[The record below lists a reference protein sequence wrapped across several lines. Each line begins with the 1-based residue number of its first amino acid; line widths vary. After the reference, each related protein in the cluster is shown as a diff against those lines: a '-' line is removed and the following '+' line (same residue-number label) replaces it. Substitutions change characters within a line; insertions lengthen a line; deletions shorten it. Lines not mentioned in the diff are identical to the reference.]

1 MLIDFSIEN
10 YLSIKNRLNFSL
22 VESDDEEGSKI
33 KIHRANGYLNLL
45 PAITIY
51 GFNASGKSNFLKALD
66 MAKNQI
72 VFSKISNPEKLG
84 IDIFQYKPFKLSDA
98 YRDKPTSYQLRAV
111 VDNYIYDYQV
121 RYDKN
126 SIIYERLSSFDS
138 EENYNLLFDRT
149 YNDFTLDISID
160 EDILRKIMGPHI
172 SKRPLIGSVSIF
184 DERVESFINW
194 VENDLIIIKN
204 NFDSRENIQKTT
216 RYLLEKGDIFHA
228 KLLRMLSDISY
239 SNISSIQTQTLT
251 QALQDTDIDETVKN
265 EMRES
270 SLYNYIRQSSGG
282 SEDCESN
289 TMTLNTFK
297 KGFDMDGNSK
307 DIIFNLFEES
317 EGTIKIYA
325 LYAYIYDALYN
336 GKTLVIDE
344 MTSYIHPLV
353 SQYIIG
359 LFQNPVENKSG
370 QLITTTHT
378 TDLLEMKSLRRDQ
391 VYITDMD
398 FNETTIYSLADIMDV
413 SKSENFRNAY
423 LAGKYGGLNY
433 FRRELHE

>member
-239 SNISSIQTQTLT
+239 SNISSIQTQSLS
-251 QALQDTDIDETVKN
+251 QALQDSDIDETIKN
-265 EMRES
+265 ELRES
-270 SLYNYIRQSSGG
+270 SLYNSIRQNSTGRDDDD
-282 SEDCESN
+282 SEA
-289 TMTLNTFK
+289 MTLNTFK
-297 KGFDMDGNSK
+297 RGLDIEGNSK
-307 DIIFNLFEES
+307 DVIFNLFEES

-391 VYITDMD
+391 VYITDME

>member
-45 PAITIY
+45 PAITVY

-216 RYLLEKGDIFHA
+216 RYLLEKGDIFLA

-239 SNISSIQTQTLT
+239 SNISSIQTQSLS
-251 QALQDTDIDETVKN
+251 QALQDSDIDETIKN
-265 EMRES
+265 ELRES
-270 SLYNYIRQSSGG
+270 SLYNSIRQNSTGRDDDD
-282 SEDCESN
+282 SEA
-289 TMTLNTFK
+289 MTLNTFK
-297 KGFDMDGNSK
+297 RGLDIEGNSK
-307 DIIFNLFEES
+307 DVIFNLFEES

-391 VYITDMD
+391 VYITDME

>member
-282 SEDCESN
+282 SEDCESD

-359 LFQNPVENKSG
+359 LFQNPIENKSG

>member
-10 YLSIKNRLNFSL
+10 YLSIKNMLNFSL

-282 SEDCESN
+282 SEDCESD

>member
-10 YLSIKNRLNFSL
+10 YLSIKNRLIFSL
-22 VESDDEEGSKI
+22 VESDDEDDSRI
-33 KIHRANGYLNLL
+33 KIHRSNDYLHLL

-66 MAKNQI
+66 LARKQI

-84 IDIFQYKPFKLSDA
+84 IEIFQYKPFKLSDT
-98 YRDKPTSYQLRAV
+98 YRDKPTSYQLRAI
-111 VDNYIYDYQV
+111 VDGCVFDYQFK
-121 RYDKN
+121 YDKN
-126 SIIYERLSSFDS
+126 SIIYERLASFDS
-138 EENYNLLFDRT
+138 NENYTILIDRS
-149 YNDFTLDISID
+149 YDNFSLDTKID
-160 EDILRKIMGPHI
+160 KCVIEKIMGPNM
-172 SKRPLIGSVSIF
+172 SKRPIIGSVSIF
-184 DERVESFINW
+184 DTRVEKFVDW

-204 NFDSRENIQKTT
+204 NFDSRENIQRTT

-228 KLLRMLSDISY
+228 KLLRMLTDISY
-239 SNISSIQTQTLT
+239 SNISSIQAQSLS
-251 QALQDTDIDETVKN
+251 QALKQDDIDDTVKD
-265 EMRES
+265 EMRKS
-270 SLYNYIRQSSGG
+270 TLFKNIRKKSKVQVDGDG
-282 SEDCESN
+282 E

-297 KGFDMDGNSK
+297 KGLDINGNSK
-307 DIIFNLFEES
+307 DIVFNLFEES

-344 MTSYIHPLV
+344 MTSYIHPIV
-353 SQYIIG
+353 SQYILN
-359 LFQNPVENKSG
+359 LFQNPVENQSG

-391 VYITDMD
+391 IYITDKN
-398 FNETTIYSLADIMDV
+398 FNETTIYSLADILDV

-423 LAGKYGGLNY
+423 LSGKYGGLNY
-433 FRRELHE
+433 FRRELHD

>member
-239 SNISSIQTQTLT
+239 SNISSIQTQSLS
-251 QALQDTDIDETVKN
+251 QALEDSDIDETIKN
-265 EMRES
+265 ELRES
-270 SLYNYIRQSSGG
+270 SLYNSIRQNSSGRDDG
-282 SEDCESN
+282 DSEA
-289 TMTLNTFK
+289 MTLNTFK
-297 KGFDMDGNSK
+297 RGLDIEGNSK
-307 DIIFNLFEES
+307 DVIFNLFEES

-391 VYITDMD
+391 VYITDME

>member
-282 SEDCESN
+282 SEDCESD

-391 VYITDMD
+391 VYITDME

>member
-45 PAITIY
+45 PAITVY

-239 SNISSIQTQTLT
+239 SNISSIQTQSLS
-251 QALQDTDIDETVKN
+251 QALQDSDIDETIKN
-265 EMRES
+265 ELRES
-270 SLYNYIRQSSGG
+270 SLYNSIRQNSTGRDDDD
-282 SEDCESN
+282 SEA
-289 TMTLNTFK
+289 MTLNTFK
-297 KGFDMDGNSK
+297 RGLDIEGNSK
-307 DIIFNLFEES
+307 DVIFNLFEES

-391 VYITDMD
+391 VYITDME

>member
-282 SEDCESN
+282 SEDCESD

-413 SKSENFRNAY
+413 SRSENFRNAY

>member
-282 SEDCESN
+282 SEDCESD

-359 LFQNPVENKSG
+359 LFQNSVENKSG

>member
-239 SNISSIQTQTLT
+239 SNISSIQTQSLS
-251 QALQDTDIDETVKN
+251 QALQDSDIDETIKN
-265 EMRES
+265 ELRES
-270 SLYNYIRQSSGG
+270 SLYNSIRQNSTGRDDG
-282 SEDCESN
+282 DSEA
-289 TMTLNTFK
+289 MTLNTFK
-297 KGFDMDGNSK
+297 RGLDVEGNSK
-307 DIIFNLFEES
+307 DVIFNLFEES

>member
-98 YRDKPTSYQLRAV
+98 YRDNPTSYQLRAV

-282 SEDCESN
+282 SEDCESD

>member
-98 YRDKPTSYQLRAV
+98 YRDKPTSYQLRALV
-111 VDNYIYDYQV
+111 NNYIFDYHV
-121 RYDKN
+121 EYDKS
-126 SIIYERLSSFDS
+126 SIICERLSSFDS
-138 EENYNLLFDRT
+138 EENYTLLINRT
-149 YNDFTLDISID
+149 HNEFSLDFNID
-160 EDILRKIMGPHI
+160 KDVIAKIMGPNI
-172 SKRPLIGSVSIF
+172 SKRLLVGSVSIF
-184 DERVESFINW
+184 DERVESFVNW

-239 SNISSIQTQTLT
+239 SNISSIQTQSLS
-251 QALQDTDIDETVKN
+251 QALEDSDIDETIKN
-265 EMRES
+265 ELRES
-270 SLYNYIRQSSGG
+270 SLYNSIRQNSTGRDDG
-282 SEDCESN
+282 DSEA
-289 TMTLNTFK
+289 MTLNTFK
-297 KGFDMDGNSK
+297 RGLDVEGNSK
-307 DIIFNLFEES
+307 DVIFNLFEE
-317 EGTIKIYA
+317 
-325 LYAYIYDALYN
+325 
-336 GKTLVIDE
+336 
-344 MTSYIHPLV
+344 
-353 SQYIIG
+353 
-359 LFQNPVENKSG
+359 
-370 QLITTTHT
+370 
-378 TDLLEMKSLRRDQ
+378 
-391 VYITDMD
+391 
-398 FNETTIYSLADIMDV
+398 
-413 SKSENFRNAY
+413 
-423 LAGKYGGLNY
+423 
-433 FRRELHE
+433 

>member
-10 YLSIKNRLNFSL
+10 YLSIKNRLIFSL
-22 VESDDEEGSKI
+22 VESDDEDDSRI
-33 KIHRANGYLNLL
+33 KIHRSNDYLHLL

-66 MAKNQI
+66 LARKQI

-84 IDIFQYKPFKLSDA
+84 IEIFQYKPFKLSDT
-98 YRDKPTSYQLRAV
+98 YRDKPTSYQLRAI
-111 VDNYIYDYQV
+111 VDGCVFDYQFK
-121 RYDKN
+121 YDKN
-126 SIIYERLSSFDS
+126 SIIYEHLASFDS
-138 EENYNLLFDRT
+138 NENYTILIDRS
-149 YNDFTLDISID
+149 YDNFSLDTKID
-160 EDILRKIMGPHI
+160 KCVIEKIMGPNM
-172 SKRPLIGSVSIF
+172 SKRPIIGSVSIF
-184 DERVESFINW
+184 DTRVEKFVDW

-204 NFDSRENIQKTT
+204 NFDSRENIQRTT

-228 KLLRMLSDISY
+228 KLLRMLTDISY
-239 SNISSIQTQTLT
+239 SNISSIQAQSLS
-251 QALQDTDIDETVKN
+251 QALKQDDIDDTVKD
-265 EMRES
+265 EMRKS
-270 SLYNYIRQSSGG
+270 TLFKNIRKKSRGQVDGDG
-282 SEDCESN
+282 E

-297 KGFDMDGNSK
+297 KGLDINGNSK
-307 DIIFNLFEES
+307 DIVFNLFEES

-344 MTSYIHPLV
+344 MTSYIHPIV
-353 SQYIIG
+353 SQYILN
-359 LFQNPVENKSG
+359 LFQNPVENQSG

-391 VYITDMD
+391 IYITDKN
-398 FNETTIYSLADIMDV
+398 FNETTIYSLADILDV

-423 LAGKYGGLNY
+423 LSGKYGGLNY
-433 FRRELHE
+433 FRRELHD

>member
-282 SEDCESN
+282 SEDCESD

-378 TDLLEMKSLRRDQ
+378 TALLEMKSLRRDQ

>member
-204 NFDSRENIQKTT
+204 NFNSRENIQKTT
-216 RYLLEKGDIFHA
+216 RYLLDKGYIFHA

-282 SEDCESN
+282 SEDCESD

>member
-10 YLSIKNRLNFSL
+10 YLSIKNRLIFSL
-22 VESDDEEGSKI
+22 VESDDEDDSRI
-33 KIHRANGYLNLL
+33 KIHRSNDYLHLL

-66 MAKNQI
+66 LARKQI

-84 IDIFQYKPFKLSDA
+84 IEIFQYKPFKLSDT
-98 YRDKPTSYQLRAV
+98 YRDKPTSYQLRAI
-111 VDNYIYDYQV
+111 VDGCVFDYQFK
-121 RYDKN
+121 YDKN
-126 SIIYERLSSFDS
+126 SIIYERLASFDS
-138 EENYNLLFDRT
+138 NENYTILIDRS
-149 YNDFTLDISID
+149 YDNFSLDTKID
-160 EDILRKIMGPHI
+160 KCVIEKIMGPNM
-172 SKRPLIGSVSIF
+172 SKRPIIGSVSIF
-184 DERVESFINW
+184 DTRVEKFVDW

-204 NFDSRENIQKTT
+204 NFDSRENIQRTT

-228 KLLRMLSDISY
+228 KLLRMLTDISY
-239 SNISSIQTQTLT
+239 SNISSIQAQSLS
-251 QALQDTDIDETVKN
+251 QALKQDDIDDTVKD
-265 EMRES
+265 EMRKS
-270 SLYNYIRQSSGG
+270 TLFKNIRKKSKVQVDGDG
-282 SEDCESN
+282 E

-297 KGFDMDGNSK
+297 KGLDINGNSK
-307 DIIFNLFEES
+307 DIVFNLFEES

-344 MTSYIHPLV
+344 MTSYIHPIV
-353 SQYIIG
+353 SQYILD
-359 LFQNPVENKSG
+359 LFQNPVENQSG

-391 VYITDMD
+391 IYITDKN
-398 FNETTIYSLADIMDV
+398 FNETTIYSLADILDV

-423 LAGKYGGLNY
+423 LSGKYGGLNY
-433 FRRELHE
+433 FRRELHD

>member
-1 MLIDFSIEN
+1 
-10 YLSIKNRLNFSL
+10 
-22 VESDDEEGSKI
+22 
-33 KIHRANGYLNLL
+33 
-45 PAITIY
+45 
-51 GFNASGKSNFLKALD
+51 
-66 MAKNQI
+66 
-72 VFSKISNPEKLG
+72 
-84 IDIFQYKPFKLSDA
+84 
-98 YRDKPTSYQLRAV
+98 
-111 VDNYIYDYQV
+111 
-121 RYDKN
+121 
-126 SIIYERLSSFDS
+126 
-138 EENYNLLFDRT
+138 
-149 YNDFTLDISID
+149 
-160 EDILRKIMGPHI
+160 
-172 SKRPLIGSVSIF
+172 
-184 DERVESFINW
+184 
-194 VENDLIIIKN
+194 
-204 NFDSRENIQKTT
+204 
-216 RYLLEKGDIFHA
+216 
-228 KLLRMLSDISY
+228 MLSDISY
-239 SNISSIQTQTLT
+239 SNISSIQTQSLS
-251 QALQDTDIDETVKN
+251 QALENSDIDENIKN
-265 EMRES
+265 ELRES
-270 SLYNYIRQSSGG
+270 SLYNSIRQDSTGRDDG
-282 SEDCESN
+282 DSEA
-289 TMTLNTFK
+289 MTLNTFK
-297 KGFDMDGNSK
+297 RGLDIEGNSK
-307 DIIFNLFEES
+307 DVIFNLFEES

>member
-33 KIHRANGYLNLL
+33 KIHRPNSYLNLL

-66 MAKNQI
+66 MAKTQI

-98 YRDKPTSYQLRAV
+98 YRDKPTSYQLRAI
-111 VDNYIYDYQV
+111 VDKCIYDYQV
-121 RYDKN
+121 KYDKN

-138 EENYNLLFDRT
+138 EENHSLLIDRT
-149 YNDFTLDISID
+149 YNDFVLDIKID
-160 EDILRKIMGPHI
+160 RDVVKKIMGTNI
-172 SKRPLIGSVSIF
+172 SKRPLIGSVGIF
-184 DERVESFINW
+184 DNRVENFIDW

-216 RYLLEKGDIFHA
+216 RYLLKKGDIFHA
-228 KLLRMLSDISY
+228 KLLRMLSDINY
-239 SNISSIQTQTLT
+239 SNISSIQTQTLS
-251 QALQDTDIDETVKN
+251 QALQDSDIDDTIKN

-270 SLYNYIRQSSGG
+270 TLYSNIKQKSGG
-282 SEDCESN
+282 PDDVDCE

-297 KGFDMDGNSK
+297 KGIDMEGNSK
-307 DIIFNLFEES
+307 DIVFNLFEES

-344 MTSYIHPLV
+344 MTSYIHPVV
-353 SQYIIG
+353 SQYIVG
-359 LFQNPVENKSG
+359 LFQNPVENRSG

-413 SKSENFRNAY
+413 SRSENFRNAY

-433 FRRELHE
+433 FRRELHD

>member
-22 VESDDEEGSKI
+22 VESDDEEESKI

-282 SEDCESN
+282 SEDCESD

>member
-251 QALQDTDIDETVKN
+251 QALQDSDIDETIKN
-265 EMRES
+265 ELRES
-270 SLYNYIRQSSGG
+270 SLYNSIRQNSTGIDDG
-282 SEDCESN
+282 DSEA
-289 TMTLNTFK
+289 MTLNTFK
-297 KGFDMDGNSK
+297 RGLDIEGNSK
-307 DIIFNLFEES
+307 DVIFNLFEES

-433 FRRELHE
+433 FRRELYE

>member
-239 SNISSIQTQTLT
+239 SNISSIQTQSLS
-251 QALQDTDIDETVKN
+251 QALQDSDIDETIKN
-265 EMRES
+265 ELRES
-270 SLYNYIRQSSGG
+270 SLYNSIRQNSTGRDDDD
-282 SEDCESN
+282 SEA
-289 TMTLNTFK
+289 MTLNTFK
-297 KGFDMDGNSK
+297 RGLDIEGNSK
-307 DIIFNLFEES
+307 DVIFNLFEES

>member
-10 YLSIKNRLNFSL
+10 YLSIKNRLIFSL
-22 VESDDEEGSKI
+22 VESDDEDDSRI
-33 KIHRANGYLNLL
+33 KIHRSNDYLHLL

-66 MAKNQI
+66 LARKQI

-84 IDIFQYKPFKLSDA
+84 IEIFQYKPFKLSDT
-98 YRDKPTSYQLRAV
+98 YRDKPTSYQLRAI
-111 VDNYIYDYQV
+111 VDGCVFDYQFK
-121 RYDKN
+121 YDKN
-126 SIIYERLSSFDS
+126 SRIYERLASFDS
-138 EENYNLLFDRT
+138 NENYTILIDRS
-149 YNDFTLDISID
+149 YDNFSLDTKID
-160 EDILRKIMGPHI
+160 KCVIEKIMGPNM
-172 SKRPLIGSVSIF
+172 SKRPIIGSVSIF
-184 DERVESFINW
+184 DTRVEKFVDW

-204 NFDSRENIQKTT
+204 NFDSRENIQRTT

-228 KLLRMLSDISY
+228 KLLRMLTDISY
-239 SNISSIQTQTLT
+239 SNISSIQAQSLS
-251 QALQDTDIDETVKN
+251 QALKQDDIDDTVKD
-265 EMRES
+265 EMRKS
-270 SLYNYIRQSSGG
+270 TLFKNIRKKSRGQVDGDG
-282 SEDCESN
+282 E

-297 KGFDMDGNSK
+297 KGLDINGNSK
-307 DIIFNLFEES
+307 DIVFNLFEES

-344 MTSYIHPLV
+344 MTSYIHPIV
-353 SQYIIG
+353 SQYILN
-359 LFQNPVENKSG
+359 LFQNPVENQSG

-391 VYITDMD
+391 IYITDKN
-398 FNETTIYSLADIMDV
+398 FNETTIYSLADILDV

-423 LAGKYGGLNY
+423 LSGKYGGLNY
-433 FRRELHE
+433 FRRELHD

>member
-216 RYLLEKGDIFHA
+216 RYLLEKGDIFHV

-239 SNISSIQTQTLT
+239 SNISSIQTQSLS
-251 QALQDTDIDETVKN
+251 QALQDSDIDETIKN
-265 EMRES
+265 ELRES
-270 SLYNYIRQSSGG
+270 SLYNSIRQNSTGRDDG
-282 SEDCESN
+282 DSEA
-289 TMTLNTFK
+289 MTLNTFK
-297 KGFDMDGNSK
+297 RGLDIEGNSK
-307 DIIFNLFEES
+307 DVIFNLFEES

-433 FRRELHE
+433 FRRELYE

>member
-282 SEDCESN
+282 SEDCESD

-307 DIIFNLFEES
+307 DIIFDLFEES

-433 FRRELHE
+433 FRRELYE

>member
-239 SNISSIQTQTLT
+239 SNISSIQTQSLS
-251 QALQDTDIDETVKN
+251 QALQDSDIDETIKN
-265 EMRES
+265 ELRES
-270 SLYNYIRQSSGG
+270 SLYNSIRQNSTGRDDAD
-282 SEDCESN
+282 SEA
-289 TMTLNTFK
+289 MTLNTFK
-297 KGFDMDGNSK
+297 RGLDVEGNSK
-307 DIIFNLFEES
+307 DVIFNLFEES

>member
-282 SEDCESN
+282 SEDCESD

-391 VYITDMD
+391 VYITDMS

-433 FRRELHE
+433 FRRELNE

>member
-216 RYLLEKGDIFHA
+216 RYLLEKGDIFHV

-239 SNISSIQTQTLT
+239 SNISSIQTQSLS
-251 QALQDTDIDETVKN
+251 QALQDSDIDETIKN
-265 EMRES
+265 ELRES
-270 SLYNYIRQSSGG
+270 SLYNSIRQNSTGRDDG
-282 SEDCESN
+282 DSEA
-289 TMTLNTFK
+289 MTLNTFK
-297 KGFDMDGNSK
+297 RGLDIEGNSK
-307 DIIFNLFEES
+307 DVIFNLFEES

>member
-84 IDIFQYKPFKLSDA
+84 IDIFQYKPFKLSDT
-98 YRDKPTSYQLRAV
+98 YRNKPTSYQLRALV
-111 VDNYIYDYQV
+111 NNYIFDYQV
-121 RYDKN
+121 EYDKS
-126 SIIYERLSSFDS
+126 SIICERLSSFDS
-138 EENYNLLFDRT
+138 EENYTLLINRT
-149 YNDFTLDISID
+149 HNEFSLDFNID
-160 EDILRKIMGPHI
+160 KDVIAKIMGPNI
-172 SKRPLIGSVSIF
+172 SKRPLVGSVSIF
-184 DERVESFINW
+184 DEMVESFVNW

-239 SNISSIQTQTLT
+239 SNISSIQTQSLS
-251 QALQDTDIDETVKN
+251 QALQDSDIDETIKN
-265 EMRES
+265 ELRES
-270 SLYNYIRQSSGG
+270 SLYNSIRQNSTGRDDDD
-282 SEDCESN
+282 SEA
-289 TMTLNTFK
+289 MTLNTFK
-297 KGFDMDGNSK
+297 RGLDIEGNSK
-307 DIIFNLFEES
+307 DVIFNLFEES

-391 VYITDMD
+391 VYITDME

>member
-33 KIHRANGYLNLL
+33 KIHRTNGYLNLL

-216 RYLLEKGDIFHA
+216 RYLLEKGDIFHV

-239 SNISSIQTQTLT
+239 SNISSIQTQSLS
-251 QALQDTDIDETVKN
+251 QALQDSDIDETIKN
-265 EMRES
+265 ELRES
-270 SLYNYIRQSSGG
+270 SLYNSIRQNSTGRDDG
-282 SEDCESN
+282 DSEA
-289 TMTLNTFK
+289 MTLNTFK
-297 KGFDMDGNSK
+297 RGLDIEGNSK
-307 DIIFNLFEES
+307 DVIFNLFEES

>member
-172 SKRPLIGSVSIF
+172 SKRPLIGSVSTF

-282 SEDCESN
+282 SEDCESD

>member
-10 YLSIKNRLNFSL
+10 YLSIKNRLIFSL
-22 VESDDEEGSKI
+22 VESDGEDDSRI
-33 KIHRANGYLNLL
+33 KIHRSNDYLHLL

-66 MAKNQI
+66 LARKQI

-84 IDIFQYKPFKLSDA
+84 IEIFQYKPFKLSDT
-98 YRDKPTSYQLRAV
+98 YRDKPTSYQLRAI
-111 VDNYIYDYQV
+111 VDGCVFDYQFK
-121 RYDKN
+121 YDKN
-126 SIIYERLSSFDS
+126 SIIYERLASFDS
-138 EENYNLLFDRT
+138 NENYTILIDRS
-149 YNDFTLDISID
+149 YDNFSLDTKID
-160 EDILRKIMGPHI
+160 KCVIEKIMGPNM
-172 SKRPLIGSVSIF
+172 SKRPIIGSVSIF
-184 DERVESFINW
+184 DTRVEKFVDW

-204 NFDSRENIQKTT
+204 NFDSRENIQRTT

-228 KLLRMLSDISY
+228 KLLRMLTDISY
-239 SNISSIQTQTLT
+239 SNISSIQAQSLS
-251 QALQDTDIDETVKN
+251 QALKQDDIDDTVKD
-265 EMRES
+265 EMRKS
-270 SLYNYIRQSSGG
+270 TLFKNIRKKSKVQVDGDG
-282 SEDCESN
+282 E

-297 KGFDMDGNSK
+297 KGLDINGNSK
-307 DIIFNLFEES
+307 DIVFNLFEES

-344 MTSYIHPLV
+344 MTSYIHPIV
-353 SQYIIG
+353 SQYILD
-359 LFQNPVENKSG
+359 LFQNPVENQSG

-391 VYITDMD
+391 IYITDKN
-398 FNETTIYSLADIMDV
+398 FNETTIYSLADILDV

-423 LAGKYGGLNY
+423 LSGKYGGLNY
-433 FRRELHE
+433 FRRELHD

>member
-282 SEDCESN
+282 SEDCESD

-391 VYITDMD
+391 VYITDMN

-433 FRRELHE
+433 FRRELNE

>member
-282 SEDCESN
+282 SEDCESD

-359 LFQNPVENKSG
+359 LFQNPVENQLG

-391 VYITDMD
+391 VYITDMN

>member
-84 IDIFQYKPFKLSDA
+84 IDIFQYKPFKLSDT

-239 SNISSIQTQTLT
+239 SNISSIQTQSLS
-251 QALQDTDIDETVKN
+251 QALQDSDIDETIKN
-265 EMRES
+265 ELRES
-270 SLYNYIRQSSGG
+270 SLYNSIRQNSTGRDDG
-282 SEDCESN
+282 DSEA
-289 TMTLNTFK
+289 MTLNTFK
-297 KGFDMDGNSK
+297 RGLDIEGNSK
-307 DIIFNLFEES
+307 DVIFNLFEES

-433 FRRELHE
+433 FRRELYE

>member
-282 SEDCESN
+282 SEDCESD